1 MLRFVQRLNHRNAV
15 RANLDAL
22 LMMYPRKR
30 QFERDFPSLKRLIRE
45 DFEKDLP
52 PASSAVSIAAGIIT
66 SLLEQLK
73 EAERSS
79 VARSLDASDPDEI
92 EKLAERRIGGERDQ
106 RGDNVFFAT
115 RLCGVALLMAGRMTT
130 AGALSRDERDHL
142 TSTIAGNLGAGDASR
157 FAHITESRV
166 KAR

>member
-15 RANLDAL
+15 RGNLDAL

-30 QFERDFPSLKRLIRE
+30 QFERDFPSLRKLIRE
-45 DFEKDLP
+45 DFEKGVSP
-52 PASSAVSIAAGIIT
+52 TSSAVSIAAGIIT

-73 EAERSS
+73 ETERSE
-79 VARSLDASDPDEI
+79 VAQSLDASDPDEI

-106 RGDNVFFAT
+106 RGDNIFFAT

-130 AGALSRDERDHL
+130 AGTLRREERDHL
-142 TSTIAGNLGAGDASR
+142 AVTIASNLRARDGSR
-157 FAHITESRV
+157 FAHITESPL

>member
-15 RANLDAL
+15 RGHLDAL

-30 QFERDFPSLKRLIRE
+30 QFERDFPSVKRLIRD
-45 DFEKDLP
+45 DFEKGVSP
-52 PASSAVSIAAGIIT
+52 PSSAVSIAAGIIT

-73 EAERSS
+73 ETERSA
-79 VARSLDASDPDEI
+79 VGQSLDTSDPEEI

-115 RLCGVALLMAGRMTT
+115 RLCGVALLMAGRMTA
-130 AGALSRDERDHL
+130 AGALRRDERDHL
-142 TSTIAGNLGAGDASR
+142 AGTIAVNLRAGDGSR
-157 FAHITESRV
+157 FAHIYLSPPKSR
-166 KAR
+166 